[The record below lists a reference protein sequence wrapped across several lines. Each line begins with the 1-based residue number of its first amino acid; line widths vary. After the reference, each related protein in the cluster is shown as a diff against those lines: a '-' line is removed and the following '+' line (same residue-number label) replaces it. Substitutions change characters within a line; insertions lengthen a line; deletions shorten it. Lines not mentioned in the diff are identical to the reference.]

1 MVVLRTS
8 TLNLAQVQHH
18 FVKTERVQTAAN
30 NKLDAGIE
38 ALDQKVPRW
47 KLLIF
52 LEDNSVNPSEP
63 GQDPALPH

>member
-38 ALDQKVPRW
+38 ALDQKVPG
-47 KLLIF
+47 
-52 LEDNSVNPSEP
+52 S
-63 GQDPALPH
+63 